1 MVNAEHNDRTEP
13 HDMTTRPGRPIAALS
28 PSARSNPRGPLAL
41 VSRCGLAAVV
51 AASGC
56 TNPLTSDESDYGDR
70 LPMERLREIEKS
82 NLDEYKRVTAPA
94 SESTDVGDRASPDPA
109 TDAKKRFER
118 AGSTDLT
125 LEACR
130 ASALEHNLDLKV
142 AFINPT
148 IAEQSVSEEEGRFE
162 AAFTTRALW
171 QETDAPTSSTLSSAQ
186 AKQQSIEPGVRIPL
200 RSGETVNVS
209 IPFSRSETNNQFS
222 TLNPAY
228 TTDLNL
234 SVSQPLLR
242 GAGRR
247 ANTAALR
254 IASYNKQAEDSRT
267 KLEAIRQLAAV
278 DRAYWRLYQVRREL
292 NVRQQQYELAD
303 VQLRSAQRRVETGRS
318 PEIEVIRAQS
328 GLADRLEAIII
339 AQNNVLIQQ
348 RELKRIINLPG
359 LTVDSTVLVVPTTE
373 PDPVEF
379 LFETGVLMERALENR
394 MEMLELELRLA
405 ADAATIDLNKN
416 NALPLLTM
424 DYTYRVNGL
433 GATLS
438 ESNRVLSENRFEDW
452 SIGLNAEIPLGNES
466 ALARVRRSILTR
478 LQRLGTRAAREL
490 AIRQEVLGAA
500 DQINA
505 GWQRILAS
513 RQSSLANARALAA
526 EQRQFDVGLSTSTNV
541 LDAASRL
548 AESQSSEI
556 RALTDYEIARVDL
569 AFATGT
575 LLGAGKIRW
584 EPTPAPDA
592 ELKAKDYFPMIPESP
607 ASQRREQTPDSGRRG
622 SSPAVEG
629 VGAVE
634 GTGEPATGPDAAQ
647 FESK

>member
-1 MVNAEHNDRTEP
+1 
-13 HDMTTRPGRPIAALS
+13 MTTRPGRPIAAF
-28 PSARSNPRGPLAL
+28 PFPTRPLAL
-41 VSRCGLAAVV
+41 AARCGLAAALVT
-51 AASGC
+51 SWGC
-56 TNPLTSDESDYGDR
+56 ANPLTSDDSDFGDK
-70 LPMERLREIEKS
+70 LPLERLRQIEAM
-82 NLDEYKRVTAPA
+82 NLDQYKKI
-94 SESTDVGDRASPDPA
+94 ASPKPA
-109 TDAKKRFER
+109 ANDGSKASQLDAASAAANDAASQAKKRFEA
-118 AGSTDLT
+118 AGSTKLT
-125 LEACR
+125 LEECR

-142 AFINPT
+142 AFLNPT

-171 QETDAPTSSTLSSAQ
+171 QETDSPTSSTLSSAQ

-200 RSGETVNVS
+200 RTGETINVTL
-209 IPFSRSETNNQFS
+209 PLVRSETNNQFS

-228 TTDLNL
+228 TTDLDL
-234 SVSQPLLR
+234 SMSQPLLR

-247 ANTAALR
+247 AKTAALR

-278 DRAYWRLYQVRREL
+278 DRAYWRLYQARREL
-292 NVRQQQYELAD
+292 DVRQQQYELAD
-303 VQLRSAQRRVETGRS
+303 VQLKSAQRRVETGRS

-328 GLADRLEAIII
+328 GVADRLEAIII
-339 AQNNVLIQQ
+339 AQNNVLLQQ

-373 PDPVEF
+373 PDPVEY
-379 LFETGVLMERALENR
+379 LFETGPLMSRALENR

-405 ADAATIDLNKN
+405 ADAASIDLNKN

-424 DYTYRVNGL
+424 DYTYRINGL
-433 GATLS
+433 GKTRS
-438 ESNRVLSENRFEDW
+438 EADRVLTENRFEDW
-452 SIGLNAEIPLGNES
+452 SVGLNAEIPLGNES
-466 ALARVRRSILTR
+466 ALARVRRAILER
-478 LQRLGTRAAREL
+478 LQRLGTKAAREL
-490 AIRQEVLGAA
+490 SIRQEVLGAA
-500 DQINA
+500 DQISA

-513 RQSSLANARALAA
+513 RQSSLANARALTA

-575 LLGAGKIRW
+575 LLGAGKVRW
-584 EPTPAPDA
+584 EPGAAPDP
-592 ELKAKDYFPMIPESP
+592 ELKLKDYFPIVPDGI
-607 ASQRREQTPDSGRRG
+607 ASQRRADNPEPSVATTPPADP
-622 SSPAVEG
+622 SP
-629 VGAVE
+629 
-634 GTGEPATGPDAAQ
+634 EPVPQ
-647 FESK
+647 HPQER

>member
-1 MVNAEHNDRTEP
+1 M
-13 HDMTTRPGRPIAALS
+13 MKRPGRPIAALFFTT
-28 PSARSNPRGPLAL
+28 RPLAL
-41 VSRCGLAAVV
+41 AACCGLATVFV
-51 AASGC
+51 AGWGC
-56 TNPLTSDESDYGDR
+56 TNPLSSDDSDFGDK
-70 LPMERLREIEKS
+70 LPLERLRQIETT
-82 NLDEYKRVTAPA
+82 NLEAYKKV
-94 SESTDVGDRASPDPA
+94 A
-109 TDAKKRFER
+109 TPKPTGAEGSKLSALDAAGSAANSAAAQAKKQFEL
-118 AGSTDLT
+118 AGSTKLT
-125 LEACR
+125 LEECR

-171 QETDAPTSSTLSSAQ
+171 QENDSPTASTLSSAQ
-186 AKQQSIEPGVRIPL
+186 SKQQNVEPGVRIPL
-200 RSGETVNVS
+200 RTGETINVTL
-209 IPFSRSETNNQFS
+209 PFTRSETNNQFS

-228 TTDLNL
+228 TTDLSL
-234 SVSQPLLR
+234 SMSQPLLR

-278 DRAYWRLYQVRREL
+278 DRAYWRLYQARREL
-292 NVRQQQYELAD
+292 DVRQQQYELAD
-303 VQLRSAQRRVETGRS
+303 VQLRSAQRRVDTGRS
-318 PEIEVIRAQS
+318 AEIEVIRAQS

-373 PDPVEF
+373 PDPVEY
-379 LFETGVLMERALENR
+379 LFETGPLMARALENR

-405 ADAATIDLNKN
+405 ADAANIDLNKN

-433 GATLS
+433 GGTRHR
-438 ESNRVLSENRFEDW
+438 SNEVLIDNNFEDW
-452 SIGLNAEIPLGNES
+452 SVGLNAEIPLGNET
-466 ALARVRRSILTR
+466 ALARVRRAILTR
-478 LQRLGTRAAREL
+478 VQRLGSRAAREL
-490 AIRQEVLGAA
+490 SIRQEVLGAA

-556 RALTDYEIARVDL
+556 RAMTDYEVARVDL

-575 LLGAGKIRW
+575 LLGAGKVRW
-584 EPTPAPDA
+584 EPAAAPDA
-592 ELKAKDYFPMIPESP
+592 DLNFKDYFPIVPEEIISQEVSIEKLDTGPHTAEKP
-607 ASQRREQTPDSGRRG
+607 APSE
-622 SSPAVEG
+622 PA
-629 VGAVE
+629 
-634 GTGEPATGPDAAQ
+634 GEPSPN
-647 FESK
+647 

>member
-1 MVNAEHNDRTEP
+1 
-13 HDMTTRPGRPIAALS
+13 MTTRPGRPIAALS
-28 PSARSNPRGPLAL
+28 STLRPVTTRSARARPLVLAA
-41 VSRCGLAAVV
+41 RCGFAVAAVV
-51 AASGC
+51 GGC
-56 TNPLTSDESDYGDR
+56 TNPFTSDESDYGDK
-70 LPMERLREIEKS
+70 LPLERLREIERT
-82 NLDEYKRVTAPA
+82 NLGQYKKIAAPSPA
-94 SESTDVGDRASPDPA
+94 GTDAAKPTTPDPA
-109 TDAKKRFER
+109 SDAKKRFEL
-118 AGSTDLT
+118 AGSTELT

-130 ASALEHNLDLKV
+130 ASALEHNLDLRV

-200 RSGETVNVS
+200 RTGETINIS
-209 IPFSRSETNNQFS
+209 LPFSRSETNNQFS

-234 SVSQPLLR
+234 SLSQPLLR

-292 NVRQQQYELAD
+292 GVRQQQYELAD
-303 VQLRSAQRRVETGRS
+303 AQLRSAQRRVETGRS

-373 PDPVEF
+373 PDPVEY
-379 LFETGVLMERALENR
+379 LFEPGPLMARALENR

-438 ESNRVLSENRFEDW
+438 ESNRVASENRFEDW

-478 LQRLGTRAAREL
+478 LQRLGTRDAREL

-556 RALTDYEIARVDL
+556 RALTDYEIAQVDL

-575 LLGAGKIRW
+575 LLGAGKVRW
-584 EPTPAPDA
+584 EPAAAPDS
-592 ELKAKDYFPMIPESP
+592 ELKARDYFPIIPESATNKGDSQLGTLEAQATSGDA
-607 ASQRREQTPDSGRRG
+607 AS
-622 SSPAVEG
+622 
-629 VGAVE
+629 GA
-634 GTGEPATGPDAAQ
+634 EPAPAPNAEPSDP
-647 FESK
+647 K